1 MPSATRKFEFVR
13 KNGQWTINGH
23 TWADVIASN
32 FTLLEA
38 HPGVNDVEIWE
49 FKNTSGG
56 WFHPVHIHLIDFKVL
71 DRNGRPPFDYEK
83 APKDVV
89 YVGENETV
97 RMIGRFE
104 RQVGQLHD
112 ALPQPRP
119 RGPRHDGPVRGR
131 NGRPRPDHDRSRP
144 QRPGAGGLGYGE
156 PELADGRAIPG
167 ARPAPGSAASL
178 AAGTFGL
185 VAVLSGVA
193 AGIHLGVA
201 PEHFGEWWG
210 YGAFFVLAA
219 AGECGLVALLAL
231 RPRAWVVQ
239 VGIGASLVTMLMY
252 LVSRTSG
259 IPFGPSTGVVEPV
272 DLLGLAA
279 TAARAPSS
287 SCSAGCSSDAGGR
300 AR

>member
-1 MPSATRKFEFVR
+1 MESLSSPME
-13 KNGQWTINGH
+13 
-23 TWADVIASN
+23 
-32 FTLLEA
+32 
-38 HPGVNDVEIWE
+38 
-49 FKNTSGG
+49 
-56 WFHPVHIHLIDFKVL
+56 
-71 DRNGRPPFDYEK
+71 
-83 APKDVV
+83 
-89 YVGENETV
+89 
-97 RMIGRFE
+97 
-104 RQVGQLHD
+104 
-112 ALPQPRP
+112 
-119 RGPRHDGPVRGR
+119 
-131 NGRPRPDHDRSRP
+131 
-144 QRPGAGGLGYGE
+144 GA
-156 PELADGRAIPG
+156 ISG

-239 VGIGASLVTMLMY
+239 VGIWASLVTMLMY
-252 LVSRTSG
+252 LVSRTAG

-279 TAARAPSS
+279 TACEGAIVVVLCRLLV
-287 SCSAGCSSDAGGR
+287 GRQR
-300 AR
+300 ARTLNALALVGAALWLAALSGALAPPAQPVAGAHSGHGSALHEHTAMGVPFIPDSVRNAPRLPGDG